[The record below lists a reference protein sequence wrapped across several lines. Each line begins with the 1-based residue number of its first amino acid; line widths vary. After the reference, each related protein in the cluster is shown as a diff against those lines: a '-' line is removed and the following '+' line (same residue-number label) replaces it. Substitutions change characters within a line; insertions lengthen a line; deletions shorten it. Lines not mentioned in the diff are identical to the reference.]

1 VYPRPVSI
9 LDFMNPPYLWSIEKT
24 RSLFESIGDEEAFAD
39 IHSCKTSLDETFFY
53 STRFLSDAQ
62 GKALAE
68 FYGVEKGRNP

>member
-1 VYPRPVSI
+1 MWTRTRP
-9 LDFMNPPYLWSIEKT
+9 
-24 RSLFESIGDEEAFAD
+24 
-39 IHSCKTSLDETFFY
+39 CKTSLDETFFY